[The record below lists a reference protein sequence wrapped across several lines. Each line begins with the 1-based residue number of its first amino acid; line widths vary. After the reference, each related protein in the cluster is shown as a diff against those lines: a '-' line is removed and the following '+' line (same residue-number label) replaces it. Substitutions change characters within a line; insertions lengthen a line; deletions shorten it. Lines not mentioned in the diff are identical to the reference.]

1 MIPLKY
7 LQEDIIGKTA
17 QQALKQNTILVQI
30 TLFRTF
36 YHVAI
41 PYIDMC
47 NISFNAIN
55 IIAKE

>member
-30 TLFRTF
+30 ILFRTF
-36 YHVAI
+36 YLVAI